1 MAEERPP
8 GVYLDTIEAE
18 RGEAVARAERAEALL
33 RDVTDEIRDLIDR
46 GVIGQGW
53 AATHLPKFYAARAAL
68 DAGGKTNGG

>member
-1 MAEERPP
+1 MIPLWGLSPTAWL
-8 GVYLDTIEAE
+8 VF
-18 RGEAVARAERAEALL
+18 AVK
-33 RDVTDEIRDLIDR
+33 DIIDR